1 MAVPAPTRSPRPA
14 KTGGLRGF
22 LAQTGELVGF
32 AGTGLRG
39 IPAVV
44 RFPSEAFRQAA
55 ILIRT
60 TSVFLIFMSLFSGF
74 ALATAG
80 YFFLRAAGA
89 SDLLGSFTAIG
100 APRAVTPIIFGYVFA
115 AKVGCGIA
123 AEVGSMRIA
132 DEIDALESEGVD
144 PMRYVVASR
153 VVGAMLFIPIATGMC
168 LLAVSFGMYMD
179 ASLVLQALPGA
190 TFLFD
195 HWQGQSIQDQL
206 FCLVDCSVLGMVI
219 VLVSSFFGYRATGGP
234 PGVGAAVARSLVLN
248 LVLVHLIVTFFV
260 TLFYGADPRLPFGG

>member
-1 MAVPAPTRSPRPA
+1 VAVPAAQRPDQPGALRSL
-14 KTGGLRGF
+14 LRE
-22 LAQTGELVGF
+22 TGELVSF

-39 IPAVV
+39 VPAVV
-44 RFPSEAFRQAA
+44 RFPSEAIRQAA
-55 ILIRT
+55 ILVRT
-60 TSVFLIFMSLFSGF
+60 TSVFLVVMSLFSGF

-89 SDLLGSFTAIG
+89 SDLLGGFTAIG
-100 APRAVTPIIFGYVFA
+100 APRAVTPVMFGYVFA

-153 VVGAMLFIPIATGMC
+153 IVGALLFIPIATGMC
-168 LLAVSFGMYMD
+168 LLAVSAGMFID
-179 ASLVLQALPGA
+179 AALVLQALPGA
-190 TFLFD
+190 TFLYD

-206 FCLVDCSVLGMVI
+206 FCFVDCAVLGMVI
-219 VLVSSFFGYRATGGP
+219 VMVASFFGYRASGGP
-234 PGVGAAVARSLVLN
+234 PGVGAAVARSLVVN
-248 LVLVHLIVTFFV
+248 LVLVHVIVTFFV